1 MIDIFNVP
9 ADIQFTDFDEKYYHL
24 DNETYKLRYPVLK
37 TSDIKK
43 IILEI
48 KQNRFEYL
56 LKLPISKII
65 TIIDQAITRWIDPSY
80 PQRQLAL
87 KLLPAITGYND
98 ETIKLE
104 VKRFVRLFRKKELFR
119 FVENELPQST
129 ILDDFHPQKSGSM
142 AKAFGPQTTFH
153 VFSGNIPGLQIWS
166 LIMTTLV
173 KSASLGKT
181 SFSEP
186 LFPILFTQTI
196 AEIDPQLANCMAII
210 PWHGG
215 TVSLEKAA
223 TEGTEATIVYGSN
236 KTVKSIR
243 PLVPMSKIF
252 LHYGY
257 KISFSMIG
265 KEALTADLYAQ
276 TIKKAVEDVAIYD
289 QQSCLSTQAIFVE
302 KNGAITPVMVA
313 KMIAAELK
321 NYQTKRNRAPLT
333 TEQLSAINRE
343 RNKYQLESISG
354 VSVQVFSSTQS
365 TDWTVVYHTDPG
377 FSSSPLNRFV
387 HVFQIDHLEDV
398 NRYLNPYQAYL
409 QSCAVAANPTR
420 LFTLADQLGEIGINR
435 ISALGEITRVKPG
448 WHHDGHFNLLD
459 LLHFVDI
466 EPTAEQ
472 MSEKYDPDVE

>member
-1 MIDIFNVP
+1 MFDIFNVP
-9 ADIQFTDFDEKYYHL
+9 ANIRFKDFDKKVYHL
-24 DNETYKLRYPVLK
+24 DNETYQLRYPILK
-37 TSDIKK
+37 TSDIKN

-48 KQNRFEYL
+48 KQNRLEYL
-56 LKLPISKII
+56 SQLPISNVI
-65 TIIDQAITRWIDPSY
+65 TIIDQAITRWTDPSY

-87 KLLPAITGYND
+87 KLLPVITDYD
-98 ETIKLE
+98 AETIKLE
-104 VKRFVRLFRKKELFR
+104 IKRFIRLFRKKELFR
-119 FVENELPQST
+119 FIENELPQSE
-129 ILDDFHPQKSGSM
+129 ILDDFHPQRSGSM
-142 AKAFGPQTTFH
+142 VKAFGPEATFQ

-186 LFPILFTQTI
+186 LFPVLFTQTI

-215 TVSLEKAA
+215 TVSLERIA
-223 TEGTEATIVYGSN
+223 TENTEATIVYGSN
-236 KTVKSIR
+236 KTVQSIR

-265 KEALTADLYAQ
+265 KEALTADLYTQ
-276 TIKKAVEDVAIYD
+276 TIKQAVEDVAIYD

-302 KNGAITPVMVA
+302 NHGVITPIMVA
-313 KMIAAELK
+313 KMIAAELA
-321 NYQTKRNRAPLT
+321 NYQTKRKRASLT
-333 TEQLSAINRE
+333 IEQSSAINRE
-343 RNKYQLESISG
+343 RTKYQLENING
-354 VSVQVFSSTQS
+354 VSVQVFTSTQN
-365 TDWTVVYHTDPG
+365 TDWTVVYHASPG

-398 NRYLNPYQAYL
+398 NQYLKPYQAYL
-409 QSCAVAANPTR
+409 QSCAMAVSPTR
-420 LFTLADQLGEIGINR
+420 LFTLANQLGEIGINR
-435 ISALGEITRVKPG
+435 VSALGEITRAKPG

-459 LLHFVDI
+459 LLHFIDV
-466 EPTAEQ
+466 EPNAEQ